1 MDNAKTNAELHQEK
15 LRLEKS
21 ISRIQNA
28 IKGINESIVAALEG
42 INAINEAKAKNEAK
56 ANLKSAEEELNT
68 RLDRFNNLH
77 LQLTNKKNIHEQGL
91 EMYESR
97 LAQIEKTL
105 ELDEQISNL
114 QD

>member
-28 IKGINESIVAALEG
+28 IKGINESIVASL
-42 INAINEAKAKNEAK
+42 
-56 ANLKSAEEELNT
+56 
-68 RLDRFNNLH
+68 
-77 LQLTNKKNIHEQGL
+77 GL